1 MVHVGVGGAPGFT
14 GIFAAED
21 SAQPIGHHGAVL
33 HQDRNRGEVGLIFR
47 GRQPH
52 RATAVGGAPYS
63 VIAGAGIGL
72 DRTAV
77 RHQHGDPAAVHR
89 RGTLLPVSPH
99 IPALVGPIAV
109 SSEIEVGHGRVP
121 VGHQHGNRFGCGDIL
136 FPGVS
141 GIEATINDV
150 VAGSEHGVEGNNHIA
165 HPPAIQRRR
174 GRGPINSIGAGK
186 HAAEICAQVGGA
198 VIHQQTFHIFIVQR
212 RIGLGPAVAT
222 VVADVNALRR
232 DVEVRYH
239 PVIAHIGAGAGKQS
253 ASGGVDRQTG
263 DHQPVQVKQ
272 LFPTVAAVDAAEY
285 PQSAAD
291 LLFFIVEC
299 YHTGI
304 KNAVHVEHG
313 GQDFVVQRGRCPV
326 PTIAAVVAEVNPAA
340 EAVSIIVGGGIEGA
354 VDPVDAFDGGF
365 IQRRRGDA
373 PGDPSIE
380 GAE

>member
-1 MVHVGVGGAPGFT
+1 M
-14 GIFAAED
+14 
-21 SAQPIGHHGAVL
+21 
-33 HQDRNRGEVGLIFR
+33 
-47 GRQPH
+47 
-52 RATAVGGAPYS
+52 
-63 VIAGAGIGL
+63 
-72 DRTAV
+72 
-77 RHQHGDPAAVHR
+77 
-89 RGTLLPVSPH
+89 
-99 IPALVGPIAV
+99 
-109 SSEIEVGHGRVP
+109 P

-136 FPGVS
+136 FPGVP
-141 GIEATINDV
+141 GIEAAVNDI
-150 VAGSEHGVEGNNHIA
+150 VAGSKHGIEGNNHIT

-380 GAE
+380 GAEQAGIDHIYPAAGADMDAPVIIRINDNTGDLGVEFRAVDLPHPGGLGLRRLGEEVGAGENGQIYCTQYHQVANHIYLVMLFVLGEWMAHLGESRLAPTSVFPH